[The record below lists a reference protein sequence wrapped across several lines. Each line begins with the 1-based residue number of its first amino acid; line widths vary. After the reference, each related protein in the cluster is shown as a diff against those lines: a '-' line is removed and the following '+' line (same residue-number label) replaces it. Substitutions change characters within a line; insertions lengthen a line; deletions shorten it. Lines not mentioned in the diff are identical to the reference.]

1 MPIDL
6 PYGAGYTL
14 GMAKRIIDAI
24 DMEAER
30 QGTALRRGRG
40 QVCKPFG
47 FNKRTH
53 AERRTR
59 RDGEARQE
67 CRAVKSR
74 IFVEA
79 W

>member
-1 MPIDL
+1 MPLDP

-14 GMAKRIIDAI
+14 GMAKRTIDGIDA
-24 DMEAER
+24 EAER
-30 QGTALRRGRG
+30 QGAALRRGRS

-53 AERRTR
+53 AERRAR

-67 CRAVKSR
+67 CRAVKTR
-74 IFVEA
+74 TFVEA

>member
-6 PYGAGYTL
+6 LYGAGYTL

-40 QVCKPFG
+40 QVCKPCG

-53 AERRTR
+53 KERKAR

-67 CRAVKSR
+67 CRIVKTAT
-74 IFVEA
+74 FVEA